1 MLASP
6 SPPDKLPNVDE
17 PQFSFSFNP
26 EASPV
31 VPERRIYGVGELVS
45 SVRGRLEQS
54 FPDVWVQ
61 GEISN
66 HRPAE
71 SGHLYLTLKDGDAQ
85 LRVVMFRNQAR
96 LLRFRPAN
104 GMAVLVRGRVTLY
117 EARGELQM
125 MAEFM
130 EPMGAGALQVAFE
143 QLKARLAA
151 EGLFDPA
158 RKKTLPALPRRIG
171 VITSPRG
178 AVIQDILNVVRR
190 RHQSLG
196 VLLYPAL
203 VQGEGAA
210 EELAAGVWYFNQQA
224 TGSAHAVDVILLAR
238 GGGSLEDLAA
248 FNDEGLAR
256 AVVASKLP
264 VISAV
269 GHETDFTICD
279 FVADLRAPTPS
290 AAAEIVVRSHH
301 EIEEEVAGLASRLR
315 RAMQYKLLY
324 ERQQLTALA
333 RHRVFAR
340 MEDAIARRQQ
350 RVDELRYRLESLV
363 RTRLGQS
370 ERRLELALAH
380 LHRRELGQQLQLQHG
395 RLAAHTVELATAMR
409 STLLWRRTRLEQAAG
424 KLEALSP
431 LAILGRGYSL
441 IFDARGRLVKDTA
454 QLATGDLLRAQLA
467 TGEVAARVESLT
479 PPSHPQENKARPKKA
494 RKEK

>member
-1 MLASP
+1 
-6 SPPDKLPNVDE
+6 
-17 PQFSFSFNP
+17 
-26 EASPV
+26 
-31 VPERRIYGVGELVS
+31 
-45 SVRGRLEQS
+45 
-54 FPDVWVQ
+54 
-61 GEISN
+61 
-66 HRPAE
+66 
-71 SGHLYLTLKDGDAQ
+71 
-85 LRVVMFRNQAR
+85 
-96 LLRFRPAN
+96 
-104 GMAVLVRGRVTLY
+104 MA
-117 EARGELQM
+117 
-125 MAEFM
+125 
-130 EPMGAGALQVAFE
+130 
-143 QLKARLAA
+143 
-151 EGLFDPA
+151 
-158 RKKTLPALPRRIG
+158 
-171 VITSPRG
+171 
-178 AVIQDILNVVRR
+178 
-190 RHQSLG
+190 
-196 VLLYPAL
+196 
-203 VQGEGAA
+203 
-210 EELAAGVWYFNQQA
+210 
-224 TGSAHAVDVILLAR
+224 
-238 GGGSLEDLAA
+238 
-248 FNDEGLAR
+248 
-256 AVVASKLP
+256 ASKLP

-363 RTRLGQS
+363 RARLGQS

-395 RLAAHTVELATAMR
+395 RLAAHTVELTTAMR

-454 QLATGDLLRAQLA
+454 QLATGDLLRARLA
-467 TGEVAARVESLT
+467 KGEVAARVESLT
-479 PPSHPQENKARPKKA
+479 PPAHPQENKARPKKA

>member
-1 MLASP
+1 
-6 SPPDKLPNVDE
+6 VDE

-26 EASPV
+26 ESSPV
-31 VPERRIYGVGELVS
+31 MPERRIFGVGELVS
-45 SVRGRLEQS
+45 SVRGRLEQG

-71 SGHLYLTLKDGDAQ
+71 SGHLYLSLKDGDAQ

-104 GMAVLVRGRVTLY
+104 GLAVLVRGRVTLY

-151 EGLFDPA
+151 EGLFSA
-158 RKKTLPALPRRIG
+158 ERKKPLPALPRRIG

-178 AVIQDILNVVRR
+178 AVIQDILNVLRR
-190 RHQSLG
+190 RHHSLG
-196 VLLYPAL
+196 VLLYPAQ
-203 VQGEGAA
+203 VQGEAAA
-210 EELAAGVWYFNQQA
+210 EELVAGVRYFNQQA
-224 TGSAHAVDVILLAR
+224 AGSAHAVDVIVLAR

-256 AVVASKLP
+256 AVAASNLP

-290 AAAEIVVRSHH
+290 AAAELVVRSHH

-324 ERQQLTALA
+324 ERQQLTALE

-340 MEDAIARRQQ
+340 MEDWIARRQQ
-350 RVDELRYRLESLV
+350 RVDELLYRLESLV
-363 RTRLGQS
+363 RARLGES
-370 ERRLELALAH
+370 GRRLELALAH
-380 LHRRELGQQLQLQHG
+380 LNRRELGQQLQLQQG
-395 RLAAHTVELATAMR
+395 RLAARAAELATSMR
-409 STLLWRRTRLEQAAG
+409 AGLLRRRTRLEQATG
-424 KLEALSP
+424 KLETLSP

-441 IFDARGRLVKDTA
+441 VFDAQGQLVKDAARLTA
-454 QLATGDLLRAQLA
+454 GDLLRARLA
-467 TGEVAARVESLT
+467 RGEVTARVEHSNA
-479 PPSHPQENKARPKKA
+479 PEEHGKAVAEAKSGRGGGAARSQKA